1 LDTQNGTAP
10 PVRSLTDWVSSVSRH
25 EKLLLAMTAL
35 LALAHIAVAIL
46 VMAGRVTPV
55 VPYPSE
61 PQLVGLYGHVDDRYW
76 VIVNLVCAVGLAI
89 GAAIQR
95 TTPLVAMW
103 LAVLSFAS
111 WLVWGGL
118 LMAWSLETKPPVSLV
133 GPSLILAVVLPL
145 SLATAWAWSDRE
157 N

>member
-1 LDTQNGTAP
+1 MDTQNGTAP
-10 PVRSLTDWVSSVSRH
+10 PGNPLSQWVSSVSRH
-25 EKLLLAMTAL
+25 EKTLIALTAL
-35 LALAHIAVAIL
+35 LALAHIAVAVL
-46 VMAGRVTPV
+46 VLVGRVTPV

-76 VIVNLVCAVGLAI
+76 VVVNLFCAIGLAA
-89 GAAIQR
+89 GVVVQR
-95 TTPLVAMW
+95 KTPLVAMW

-118 LMAWSLETKPPVSLV
+118 LMAWSIETKPPVSLV

>member
-1 LDTQNGTAP
+1 MLENQTAP
-10 PVRSLTDWVSSVSRH
+10 PPSGYFSRH
-25 EKLLLAMTAL
+25 QLLVMTLTALLGAAHATIIALILTHRVVPVGSTSESQLGGIYTQVDASYWLSVNALCLAGLVVGAVIQKATPLLAM
-35 LALAHIAVAIL
+35 
-46 VMAGRVTPV
+46 
-55 VPYPSE
+55 
-61 PQLVGLYGHVDDRYW
+61 W
-76 VIVNLVCAVGLAI
+76 VS
-89 GAAIQR
+89 
-95 TTPLVAMW
+95 
-103 LAVLSFAS
+103 VLSFAS